1 MGMKVKNTS
10 FSELVVS
17 LPQDRSLTLAARG
30 SAEIS
35 REDFASPECQRLFAA
50 RMLIVLP
57 ETSPQSTGAS
67 TAPDTSD

>member
-1 MGMKVKNTS
+1 MKVKNKS

-17 LPQDRSLTLAARG
+17 FPQGRSLTLAARG
-30 SAEIS
+30 SADIS

-57 ETSPQSTGAS
+57 ETGQPNTGAS
-67 TAPDTSD
+67 NAPDTSD